1 MSAWGEAAARLRP
14 LPFRGDL
21 IAAGAVALAV
31 GVVLLD
37 VRVQDDWAA
46 GVRFAIAGAAAALL
60 LLLGWLAPREGDA
73 PRVYVSALLLA
84 AFPLT
89 VLALLDLADA
99 LGGAITSAGSL
110 TWVLAAVAAL
120 YLGLAVRRGS
130 AACTLLGALALIGAA
145 MAAWRWAF
153 EPRSVTPYE
162 WLALAAIV
170 LAGLGVVILRDRH
183 RAHAVAL
190 ANVAGVA
197 AIVLAYLVSLGTTA
211 TTLSS
216 GELGFTVPWG
226 WKLVLAA
233 VGFGLVAYG
242 AVDRERGP
250 AWLGAAVLAAFVGL
264 AATSGTVLWWPL
276 ILVAA
281 GGVAVAAG
289 LRPTDPAPPSPD
301 ADAPEAPMRPLG
313 GTPWA
318 P

>member
-46 GVRFAIAGAAAALL
+46 GVRFVVTGATAALL
-60 LLLGWLAPREGDA
+60 LLLGWLAPREGDT

-84 AFPLT
+84 AFPPT

-99 LGGAITSAGSL
+99 LGGSIASAGSL

-120 YLGLAVRRGS
+120 YLGLAARRGS
-130 AACTLLGALALIGAA
+130 AACTLLGGLALIAAA
-145 MAAWRWAF
+145 MAAWGWAF
-153 EPRSVTPYE
+153 EPRRVTPYE
-162 WLALAAIV
+162 WLALAGIV
-170 LAGLGVVILRDRH
+170 LAGFGAVVLRDTR

-190 ANVAGVA
+190 VNVAGVA
-197 AIVLAYLVSLGTTA
+197 AIALAYLVSLGTTA
-211 TTLSS
+211 ATPSS
-216 GELGFTVPWG
+216 GALGGFSAPWG

-250 AWLGAAVLAAFVGL
+250 TWLGAAVLAAFVGL

-276 ILVAA
+276 ILVAVGA
-281 GGVAVAAG
+281 VAIAAG

-301 ADAPEAPMRPLG
+301 ADAPEAPMRPFG
-313 GTPWA
+313 SRP
-318 P
+318 